1 MEKIRVNVR
10 QLLIPGIHGGRQLVP
25 IWHSVKFAQK
35 FHMPAVQMRV
45 QAGFVLRSVRAE
57 WTVELGFHP
66 AFVLQMPRQTGVVIV
81 HLAAIL
87 ARIGDFLAV
96 EVSHRSWLC
105 KIVNTEEFDIRK
117 TIGTRDYRNYEDF
130 VVKAWRHFFIFFF
143 RV

>member
-1 MEKIRVNVR
+1 
-10 QLLIPGIHGGRQLVP
+10 
-25 IWHSVKFAQK
+25 
-35 FHMPAVQMRV
+35 MRV

-96 EVSHRSWLC
+96 EVSHRS
-105 KIVNTEEFDIRK
+105 
-117 TIGTRDYRNYEDF
+117 
-130 VVKAWRHFFIFFF
+130 
-143 RV
+143 